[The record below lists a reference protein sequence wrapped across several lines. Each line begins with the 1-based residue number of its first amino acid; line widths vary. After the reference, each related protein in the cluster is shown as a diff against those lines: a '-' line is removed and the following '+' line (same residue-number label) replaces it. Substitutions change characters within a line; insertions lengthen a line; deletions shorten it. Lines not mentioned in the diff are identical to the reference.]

1 MQFCNIELPKN
12 VTLPTNDNLETLQ
25 AALCE
30 NFHNIIKEYTKKSDK
45 AKEHM
50 ESAEAVLIAELDT
63 NPVTIVKALSRATN
77 LFFLIGKFR
86 VDAISFQTI
95 FEVIHFCPKKHK
107 VSETDRKQHVAIK
120 TLFQTNLCGHL
131 KNVEDKLEKL
141 INALQSILKA
151 ETARLGKIN
160 HL

>member
-1 MQFCNIELPKN
+1 MEFCNIELPKN
-12 VTLPTNDNLETLQ
+12 IILPTSDTLETLQ

-30 NFHNIIKEYTKKSDK
+30 NFHNIIKEYTRKSDK

-50 ESAEAVLIAELDT
+50 ESAEAFLLAKVDT
-63 NPVTIVKALSRATN
+63 NPVSIEKSLSKATN

-131 KNVEDKLEKL
+131 KNIEDKLEKQ

-151 ETARLGKIN
+151 ETTRLGKIN